1 MGASGKVAVVMAY
14 IFRSKPTVVIGCR
27 SWMRWQGPMM
37 CIVANEE
44 GEEGRGVTEGVT
56 VYSYCTVLLLLK
68 DARVVGMHNPRKNVR
83 WDDPCVQ

>member
-14 IFRSKPTVVIGCR
+14 IFRSKPAVVIGR
-27 SWMRWQGPMM
+27 RAWMRWQGPMM

-68 DARVVGMHNPRKNVR
+68 DALVVGMHNPMKNVR
-83 WDDPCVQ
+83 WDDP